1 MRRSPPDLGFTLI
14 EVMIVVAIVGILA
27 GIGGWSATVLLPGY
41 RTDAAARKFMADV
54 RSAQAIATRLN
65 QPVELLVQADL
76 DGCGG
81 PGYMV
86 TAADEVVYEF
96 VCLHPSLAVSAA
108 GTDGFPDLGAGI
120 TAKPTNG
127 CSFCD
132 EDGGVLVFLPTGEIS
147 NPAEPGA
154 DVALSVMPAVDV
166 EPRRSSRLRAIG
178 IRSGSAKA
186 KLFVPGEGKT
196 WRAP

>member
-1 MRRSPPDLGFTLI
+1 MRRTPPDTGFTLI

-41 RTDAAARKFMADV
+41 RADAAARKFVADV

-65 QPVELLVQADL
+65 RPVELELQADL
-76 DGCGG
+76 EGCGG
-81 PGYMV
+81 QGYTV
-86 TAADEVVYEF
+86 RAGDTVYEF
-96 VCLHPSLAVSAA
+96 VCLHPSLIVSNA
-108 GTDGFPDLGAGI
+108 GVEGFPVLGAGI
-120 TAKPTNG
+120 TATPTNG

-154 DVALSVMPAVDV
+154 DVALSVMPRADV
-166 EPRRSSRLRAIG
+166 VTKRSSRLRAIG
-178 IRSGSAKA
+178 IRSGSAKT